1 MEILV
6 TSKHERRGQASSGRQ
21 QETRQHVF
29 VPGLGSNYP
38 LQNLVGFLSE
48 LKSSVDLRFLV
59 ECHDVTSI
67 STALITK

>member
-1 MEILV
+1 
-6 TSKHERRGQASSGRQ
+6 
-21 QETRQHVF
+21 
-29 VPGLGSNYP
+29 

>member
-6 TSKHERRGQASSGRQ
+6 TSKHERRGQASSGRDNGKKQ
-21 QETRQHVF
+21 VF
-29 VPGLGSNYP
+29 VPGLGSKYP